1 MKRDMTGS
9 NRTASCLFAA
19 LAFVGFAAAACSDI
33 HPAPNA
39 GQSGVLESP
48 NHEAEALRRAE
59 ERQQQNRGGGGG
71 GMGGGGGGGGG
82 GGY

>member
-1 MKRDMTGS
+1 MKRATGQ
-9 NRTASCLFAA
+9 NRAASCLFAA
-19 LAFVGFAAAACSDI
+19 LVVMGFAGAGCSEI

-39 GQSGVLESP
+39 EQGGLLESP

>member
-1 MKRDMTGS
+1 MERDMTGPK
-9 NRTASCLFAA
+9 RATSCLLAA
-19 LAFVGFAAAACSDI
+19 LVLVGFAGAGCSDI

-39 GQSGVLESP
+39 EGGGLLESP
-48 NHEAEALRRAE
+48 THEADALRRAE

-71 GMGGGGGGGGG
+71 G